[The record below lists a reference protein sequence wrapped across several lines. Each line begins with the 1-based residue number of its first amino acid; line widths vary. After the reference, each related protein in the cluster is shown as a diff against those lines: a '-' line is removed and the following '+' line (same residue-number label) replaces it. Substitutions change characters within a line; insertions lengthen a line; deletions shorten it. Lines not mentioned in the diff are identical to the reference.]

1 MSQSRYHSR
10 LGPEGLTVFPFHPL
24 LFMAHSFAYLLG
36 KCFWLGRGQGFVL
49 YFSMVSF
56 GYRTD
61 SSARSLTLF
70 VNLGFAVIATTLAI
84 LAPFLSTPD
93 TVLQIAHRVFP
104 FARGIFEDKVANFWC
119 TVNVVIKL
127 RTIFS
132 EGTLAR
138 LALLLTSLA
147 VAPLVVLFVC
157 LGYWLGRQPGGRT
170 PGTAACPPP
179 SSRRNPAL
187 SLLPLSLFSSALAFF
202 LFSFQVHEKSILLA
216 LMPLTLLGCCREAG
230 EGRREWGWAVL
241 VNNAAAFRC
250 VAA

>member
-1 MSQSRYHSR
+1 
-10 LGPEGLTVFPFHPL
+10 
-24 LFMAHSFAYLLG
+24 MARSFAYLLG

-49 YFSMVSF
+49 CSTAVSLGF
-56 GYRTD
+56 RAD
-61 SSARSLTLF
+61 PSARSLTLF
-70 VNLGFAVIATTLAI
+70 VNLGFAVIATALAI
-84 LAPFLSTPD
+84 LSPFLSTPD
-93 TVLQIAHRVFP
+93 TILQVAHRVFP

-138 LALLLTSLA
+138 LALLLTSSA

-157 LGYWLGRQPGGRT
+157 LGYWLGRQPGART
-170 PGTAACPPP
+170 PGIAAYPPP
-179 SSRRNPAL
+179 SSHRNPAL
-187 SLLPLSLFSSALAFF
+187 SLLPLALFSSAMAFF

-241 VNNAAAFRC
+241 VNNTAAFRC
-250 VAA
+250 AAA